1 MALDWGPLWVVRSPE
16 EAISSVATFF
26 LLRARWIQN
35 SKHSFSICLYLS
47 LCFCFVSYLGDFTS
61 TVVQVPG
68 RWNFRGCGRWPWH
81 SMSLRMNLIR
91 TCLSFFCKEL
101 SQGFL
106 GGLHVSWF
114 NLGLLIAGDCS
125 ISWNIWDGEHL
136 NICLVWLSLC
146 APSLCKWNLFV
157 LSFWFLWNIVDWAK
171 CAWFDVHL
179 GFYV

>member
-1 MALDWGPLWVVRSPE
+1 VQDESWIVSTLFL
-16 EAISSVATFF
+16 SV
-26 LLRARWIQN
+26 
-35 SKHSFSICLYLS
+35 SVCL
-47 LCFCFVSYLGDFTS
+47 LCFCFVSYLRDFTS

-101 SQGFL
+101 SQAFL
-106 GGLHVSWF
+106 GGFHVSWF

-136 NICLVWLSLC
+136 NICMVWLSLC
-146 APSLCKWNLFV
+146 ALSLSKWNLFV

-171 CAWFDVHL
+171 CTRFYVHL
-179 GFYV
+179 GSFLEAVVIALSPWLCLHLL